1 LCYVFNTPTFVTKA
15 GCISVDPLALAD
27 IRDLVAL
34 ARRYP
39 SVPVIFGHL
48 GGWHWCDT
56 IRLAQDL
63 PRASLDLSGTYTTL
77 APVMAIRTLPAR
89 TLFSSDAPYGNPLV
103 ARTMVEQA
111 TANPAVRERVL
122 GGTVVELLRLPI

>member
-1 LCYVFNTPTFVTKA
+1 
-15 GCISVDPLALAD
+15 
-27 IRDLVAL
+27 
-34 ARRYP
+34 
-39 SVPVIFGHL
+39 
-48 GGWHWCDT
+48 
-56 IRLAQDL
+56 
-63 PRASLDLSGTYTTL
+63 
-77 APVMAIRTLPAR
+77 MAIRTLPAR